1 MDDRLNGEIDCKW
14 SGKLLGI
21 TSYYMKAFLVSE
33 VIHESHRL
41 FWGVSFADGANRQKP
56 AVTDIVLLKE
66 RWCRT
71 YFR

>member
-1 MDDRLNGEIDCKW
+1 MPTFGWQQR
-14 SGKLLGI
+14 
-21 TSYYMKAFLVSE
+21 VSE